1 MLERLVVEL
10 GLLDL
15 REELLKWLKLE
26 QLLDGFEWLEANK
39 GLEWPEGQR
48 DLRLV
53 VRIGKLVGILLVEL
67 RGEIFVLEKD

>member
-39 GLEWPEGQR
+39 GLEWPEGQC

-53 VRIGKLVGILLVEL
+53 VRIGELVGILLVEL
-67 RGEIFVLEKD
+67 RGEIFVLEKG